1 MEIHQVDNIRK
12 NRVGENLVLARKKI
26 VIVDDFEESCKL
38 LSEVLSDDFDCSY
51 TAEST
56 AALDL
61 IKKIKPDLVILDFK
75 MPVLKG
81 TDLCK
86 LIRMNVTTKYLP
98 IVFVSGAAEI
108 EDKIEAFELGADDFV
123 SKPFHVKE
131 LILRL
136 KARLTDRDQEHSE
149 LFAGNLSMN
158 LIQRQVHVAGEE
170 VYLTPKQFDILKLLV
185 EGKNELVLRDRFLSD
200 IWGDTEVSSRNV
212 DSQINYLKRKIEK
225 FNGRISA
232 VPSQGYR
239 LTVTEN

>member
-1 MEIHQVDNIRK
+1 M
-12 NRVGENLVLARKKI
+12 
-26 VIVDDFEESCKL
+26 
-38 LSEVLSDDFDCSY
+38 
-51 TAEST
+51 
-56 AALDL
+56 
-61 IKKIKPDLVILDFK
+61 IKRIKPDLVILDYK

-86 LIRMNVTTKYLP
+86 MIRMNVNTKYIP

-136 KARLTDRDQEHSE
+136 KARLSDRDQEQAE

-158 LIQRQVHVAGEE
+158 LIHRQVHVAGEE

-185 EGKNELVLRDRFLSD
+185 EGKNDLVLRDRFLSD